1 MALGKKAK
9 KKIVDVIKVLILLLF
24 VVIFFLPIVS
34 MVVTS
39 LKTMAELYRVPPKV
53 LPDKPLWENYKI
65 AWEMANFGKY
75 LINSI
80 ILSVFYT
87 LPVIMGS
94 CFTGYGFSRFQVKEN
109 KILFLIMLST
119 MMIPFM
125 VTIMP
130 LFLLMAKIGFVNNR
144 LLWVVWGI
152 QGLPFIIFLFKQYFS
167 TIPMSFEESAR
178 LDGAGRFQIFFGIM
192 FPLVQTGVV
201 IAAIFAFQWSWSNYL
216 MPVLFLQEQKV
227 NLAVKLAVG
236 YTDAKENPLYNY
248 AMAGIVYYT
257 IPIAIVFFTL
267 QRRFVTGLLSGG
279 LKG

>member
-1 MALGKKAK
+1 MGLGKKAK

-39 LKTMAELYRVPPKV
+39 LKTMAELYRVPPKL